1 MKFFYENKPIDGNQT
16 PNGAKGWCKISEFDE
31 MYGLRNKI
39 YELTDDDEIVWLFTS
54 NNVPQGGTYI
64 NNNLEYFRN
73 VFKKISKKPNI
84 KVVLSNIYEG
94 LYMNDFYKLIVEL
107 KKEFGLKKYQ
117 IIVITPNFYKGEFE
131 NEITIISEPF
141 LLYDLSLNYN
151 EITSKDYFVHNY
163 KVELSD
169 TEKYISTKKEKF
181 FLSYNKNAT
190 REVRLYFILWLIK
203 KNLINDTL
211 YSLLVKPNLTE
222 NDRKNIWFNSEY
234 TEICDLSLY
243 TEEFNN
249 LPNKV
254 LDWDLDDQSE
264 EHIKFSNTKFTTSDH
279 YSSTLF
285 SIVTETS
292 FDYES
297 LTLTEKT
304 FKPIANCHPFLIIGD
319 YHSHLKLKDLG
330 FELYDDLINYS
341 FDDIFDPQRRLN
353 RVLSEISRIHS
364 LGEEYIMEWYKKNI
378 NKIEYNRDK
387 FLEYSKKNLFKKV
400 LNKIK
405 MKKILITGSSGLVG
419 THLTRKCIE
428 KGYYVIGCDTISNT
442 FKWI

>member
-54 NNVPQGGTYI
+54 NNVPQGGAYI

-285 SIVTETS
+285 SIVT
-292 FDYES
+292 
-297 LTLTEKT
+297 
-304 FKPIANCHPFLIIGD
+304 
-319 YHSHLKLKDLG
+319 
-330 FELYDDLINYS
+330 
-341 FDDIFDPQRRLN
+341 
-353 RVLSEISRIHS
+353 VIH
-364 LGEEYIMEWYKKNI
+364 
-378 NKIEYNRDK
+378 
-387 FLEYSKKNLFKKV
+387 F
-400 LNKIK
+400 
-405 MKKILITGSSGLVG
+405 
-419 THLTRKCIE
+419 
-428 KGYYVIGCDTISNT
+428 
-442 FKWI
+442 